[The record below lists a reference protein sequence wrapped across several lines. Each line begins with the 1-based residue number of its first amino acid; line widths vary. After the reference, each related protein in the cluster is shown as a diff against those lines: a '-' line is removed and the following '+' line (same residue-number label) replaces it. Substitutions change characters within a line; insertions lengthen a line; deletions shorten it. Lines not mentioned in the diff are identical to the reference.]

1 MDEHRPVL
9 RIGAW
14 TVALAVFL
22 RLLGTGVLDR
32 LTRLPTDPG
41 TLSLFVYLQTG
52 RKVTLPAKLPV
63 LPLPTPTQPAPT
75 QPTLPETTE
84 PQPTQP
90 PSETGITAEDMSYV
104 NLSYSG
110 NYRPEL
116 EPLLLS
122 PLFWDLADGQPRVL
136 ILHTHATECYT
147 AAPGESIYLS
157 GDYRTEDPAHNMLSV
172 GEYVAKKLAEG
183 GVGVIHDR
191 TLHDSPS
198 YNDAYVNSR
207 KTVQAYLEK
216 YPTIQLVLDL
226 HRDAAGSGGQ
236 QLVTVG
242 SVNGQRSAQLMLVVG
257 TNESGRNH
265 PNWQQNLALAL
276 KLTAVLEREDPG
288 LCRNIN
294 LRKERF
300 NQDLSVGGLI
310 VEVGAAGNTRQ
321 EALLAAGALVEG
333 ILKLAK
339 GTAP

>member
-1 MDEHRPVL
+1 MDKHRPVL
-9 RIGAW
+9 RMGAW
-14 TVALAVFL
+14 IVALAVFL
-22 RLLGTGVLDR
+22 RLLGTGALDR

-41 TLSLFVYLQTG
+41 TLSLIIYLQTG
-52 RKVTLPAKLPV
+52 RKVNLPVKLPQ
-63 LPLPTPTQPAPT
+63 LPQQTQPH
-75 QPTLPETTE
+75 
-84 PQPTQP
+84 
-90 PSETGITAEDMSYV
+90 PSETTAPEVIQPTPGVDISTDDMSYV
-104 NLSYSG
+104 NLSYG
-110 NYRPEL
+110 GKYRPEL
-116 EPLLLS
+116 ESLLIS
-122 PLFWDLADGQPRVL
+122 PLSWDLSDGQPRVL

-147 AAPGESIYLS
+147 PAAGESVALS
-157 GDYRTEDPAHNMLSV
+157 GEYRTQDPDHNMLSV
-172 GEYVAKKLAEG
+172 GEHVAKRLAEG
-183 GVGVIHDR
+183 GIGVIHDR

-226 HRDAAGSGGQ
+226 HRDASGSGAQ
-236 QLVTVG
+236 QLITVG
-242 SVNGQRSAQLMLVVG
+242 TVDGQRSAQLMLVVG
-257 TNESGRNH
+257 TDESGRNH

-276 KLTAVLEREDPG
+276 KLTAILEREDPG

-321 EALLAAGALVEG
+321 EALLAAGALAEG